1 MSSSLF
7 LTILQAII
15 PILVTLGFGYMAAW
29 RRDFDAH
36 QAGVLIRLVMLYA
49 LPLALFVSI
58 LSIPRTDILTAG
70 PLAFLILLAM
80 VGGYLLI
87 FLLLRAPLKRSQG
100 EAALMALTM
109 TGPSV
114 PFIGIP
120 VLGQLFGPASAV
132 PISIASLAMN
142 LFQVPLTLI
151 LLSHDQQR
159 RTAPRHV
166 SSTRSLHTTVKE
178 LSNHL
183 LHSCRE
189 PVVWVPLLALCL
201 VIAGVKIPTF
211 LKSSFTLLGHATG
224 GTALFASGVVLF
236 ARQVRLSPLVAG
248 MVSVRNLVIPLSL
261 YGAARLLH
269 IPPVSLQESVL
280 TMAIPSASINVIL
293 AMRYHLL
300 EREVASALFF
310 GTLSALFTMA
320 SFIWLTHS

>member
-15 PILVTLGFGYMAAW
+15 PILVTLGLGYVAAW
-29 RRDFDAH
+29 RRDFDGN
-36 QAGVLIRLVMLYA
+36 QASVLIRLVMLYA

-58 LSIPRTDILTAG
+58 LSTPRAQVLSAG

-80 VGGYLLI
+80 VGGYLLL
-87 FLLLRAPLKRSQG
+87 FGVLRGPLGRSQG
-100 EAALMALTM
+100 EAALMAMTM

-159 RTAPRHV
+159 RVAQHSLKPRTWHV
-166 SSTRSLHTTVKE
+166 TIRE
-178 LSNHL
+178 LSSHL

-189 PVVWVPLLALCL
+189 PVVWVPLLALGL
-201 VIAGVKIPTF
+201 VSFGITLPPF
-211 LKSSFTLLGHATG
+211 LKNSLTLLGHATG

-236 ARQVRLSPLVAG
+236 ARQVRFSPLVGG
-248 MVSVRNLVIPLSL
+248 MVTIRNILIPLGL
-261 YGAARLLH
+261 YGLARLLH
-269 IPPVSLQESVL
+269 YSPVTMQESVL

-293 AMRYHLL
+293 AMRYHML
-300 EREVASALFF
+300 EREVASVLFF

-320 SFIWLTHS
+320 SFIWLTHP

>member
-1 MSSSLF
+1 MNTSLF
-7 LTILQAII
+7 LTIFQAII
-15 PILVTLGFGYMAAW
+15 PILITLGFGYIAAW

-58 LSIPRTDILTAG
+58 LSTPRADVLNAG
-70 PLAFLILLAM
+70 PLAFLIILAM
-80 VGGYLLI
+80 VGGYLLL
-87 FLLLRAPLKRSQG
+87 FALLRGPFKRPQG

-132 PISIASLAMN
+132 PISIASLSMN
-142 LFQVPLTLI
+142 LFQLPITLI
-151 LLSHDQQR
+151 LLSHDQKK
-159 RTAPRHV
+159 RTESRDTSATH
-166 SSTRSLHTTVKE
+166 SIHTTIKE
-178 LSNHL
+178 ISAHL

-189 PVVWVPLLALCL
+189 PVVWAPLFALCL
-201 VIAGVKIPTF
+201 VIVGIKLPPF
-211 LKSSFTLLGHATG
+211 LKGSLTLLGHATG

-236 ARQVRLSPLVAG
+236 ARQVRFSSLVGG
-248 MVSVRNLVIPLSL
+248 MVIVRNIAIPLGL
-261 YGAARLLH
+261 YGLARFMH
-269 IPPVSLQESVL
+269 FPSIPLQEGVL

-300 EREVASALFF
+300 EREIASVLFF